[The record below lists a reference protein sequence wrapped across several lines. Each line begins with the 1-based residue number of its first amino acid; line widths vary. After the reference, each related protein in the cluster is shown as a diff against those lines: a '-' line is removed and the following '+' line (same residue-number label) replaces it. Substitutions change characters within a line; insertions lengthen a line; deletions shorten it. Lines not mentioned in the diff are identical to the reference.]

1 MSYKYIYDPIALTEY
16 KDAVSW
22 YNARSEKAAENF
34 VIEVTKKIEQICSHP
49 LRCRNEYKYFKEIS
63 VKKYPYSIVYFVD
76 ENTKTIVITSVYHH
90 KRNPTNKYE
99 K

>member
-22 YNARSEKAAENF
+22 YNARSKKAAEIF
-34 VIEVTKKIEQICSHP
+34 VIEVTKKIGQICSNP
-49 LRCRNEYKYFKEIS
+49 FRNRNEYKSFKEIS
-63 VKKYPYSIVYFVD
+63 LKKYPYCIVYFVD
-76 ENTKTIVITSVYHH
+76 ENTKTVVITSVYHH